1 MANQE
6 KDTETLPE
14 CSTEDTP
21 VKSETTSSPLGEEAS
36 AAGDTLSESCS
47 AGLLSMPCLLKD
59 LRPQNTGGS
68 TRPRAHD
75 ESDSSPCL
83 LSPSSSGHLGDS
95 DTQSSAEEGKRA
107 LGTGAVVAGDTAATG
122 RKSRRSHSE
131 SDTPNATMAAKKNRC
146 QERQANGRVR
156 VRGHRSRLQKER
168 MRMRRQKRE
177 AAARRKPDLLQDSS
191 TSDSDITAQ
200 SSSSSSSSSSSDNEH
215 GAGINSH
222 TPARRRRRTEYSR
235 AASHGRSLLAEGGA
249 TSSGLGGVLEEALT
263 RFAVMQRQTEE
274 HFRVWMD
281 RLARL
286 HSDSDQSESE
296 QGGGRGRQSSFLPSS
311 ESQETLAAWRM
322 AQLSASVN
330 ATFPTQNA
338 TCSGAPDS
346 VDPNLLNV

>member
-222 TPARRRRRTEYSR
+222 TPGNAMWTPTHAPAHAPVNSI
-235 AASHGRSLLAEGGA
+235 L
-249 TSSGLGGVLEEALT
+249 TQKSSN
-263 RFAVMQRQTEE
+263 
-274 HFRVWMD
+274 
-281 RLARL
+281 
-286 HSDSDQSESE
+286 
-296 QGGGRGRQSSFLPSS
+296 
-311 ESQETLAAWRM
+311 LAAFLVHS
-322 AQLSASVN
+322 Q
-330 ATFPTQNA
+330 
-338 TCSGAPDS
+338 
-346 VDPNLLNV
+346 

>member
-222 TPARRRRRTEYSR
+222 TPVGPEVLGHYDVSDTHSEKELPSAPPHSLPPSGEAEAKPPKVSR
-235 AASHGRSLLAEGGA
+235 P
-249 TSSGLGGVLEEALT
+249 SSDSEVEIVGVQENPRFPRGGVIKSLSSWKTGAKPTWNTNPSQSGWAPPSEVVDLTLEED
-263 RFAVMQRQTEE
+263 RQRY
-274 HFRVWMD
+274 
-281 RLARL
+281 
-286 HSDSDQSESE
+286 
-296 QGGGRGRQSSFLPSS
+296 
-311 ESQETLAAWRM
+311 
-322 AQLSASVN
+322 
-330 ATFPTQNA
+330 
-338 TCSGAPDS
+338 
-346 VDPNLLNV
+346 LL